1 MNAATNRPRAALY
14 LAVGLGS
21 ALGGLARWLLSDWL
35 QGAPGAGFPW
45 GTLWVNTSGSLL
57 IGLYA
62 AMVAPGGAWRHNA
75 GQRLFF
81 MTGFCGGY
89 TTFSFFNL
97 ETLLLVQAGRMGLAG
112 THVAGSVVLWLGAV
126 WAGYALAQAL
136 QGRWGAAR

>member
-1 MNAATNRPRAALY
+1 MSSPAGRPRLALY
-14 LAVGLGS
+14 FAVGLGS
-21 ALGGLARWLLSDWL
+21 ALGGAARWLLSDWL

-62 AMVAPGGAWRHNA
+62 GMVAPGATWHHST

-97 ETLLLVQAGRMGLAG
+97 ETLWLFQAGRVGFAG
-112 THVAGSVVLWLGAV
+112 MYMAVSVVLWLGAV

-136 QGRWGAAR
+136 HGRWGAAR

>member
-1 MNAATNRPRAALY
+1 VSAAAGRPRLALY

-21 ALGGLARWLLSDWL
+21 ALGGAARWLVADWL
-35 QGAPGAGFPW
+35 PGAPGAGFPW

-57 IGLYA
+57 IGSYA
-62 AMVAPGGAWRHNA
+62 ALVAPGGAWHQST

-97 ETLLLVQAGRMGLAG
+97 ETLWLLQAGRVSFAG
-112 THVAGSVVLWLGAV
+112 MYMAVSVVLWLGAA
-126 WAGYALAQAL
+126 WAGYALTQNL

>member
-1 MNAATNRPRAALY
+1 MNPMAGRPRAALY

-21 ALGGLARWLLSDWL
+21 ALGGAARWLLSDWL

-62 AMVAPGGAWRHNA
+62 AMVAPGGAWRQSA

-89 TTFSFFNL
+89 TTFSFFSL
-97 ETLLLVQAGRMGLAG
+97 ETLLLVQAGRIGLAG
-112 THVAGSVVLWLGAV
+112 AHVAVSVVLWLGAV